1 MSTVEDFLFHTVD
14 GVFAVDSQQQI
25 IFWNLGCAQLLGIPT
40 NEALHRHCK
49 NIVRGKDLV
58 GQPFC
63 SDGCCVARMADGG
76 KGPTTFPL
84 QVSDGNGSELQL
96 SVSIILMPSRKK
108 DCWTCVHL
116 LHREGVANT
125 LDALE
130 YAGQSKSVST
140 SSTVD
145 GRSSN
150 GTPIEVSALT
160 ARECEI
166 LKLLTE
172 GLTARVISKMLYI
185 SLVTVRNHIQHI
197 QAKLGVHSQA
207 EIVAYA
213 YRHNLV

>member
-1 MSTVEDFLFHTVD
+1 MSTVEDLLFHTVD
-14 GVFAVDSQQQI
+14 GVFAVDSRQRI

-58 GQPFC
+58 GQSFC

-84 QVSDGNGSELQL
+84 QVSDGNGSDLQL
-96 SVSIILMPSRKK
+96 SVSIILMPSRQK

-116 LHREGVANT
+116 LHREGAANV
-125 LDALE
+125 LDVME
-130 YAGQSKSVST
+130 YAAQAKNVST
-140 SSTVD
+140 SRRAN
-145 GRSSN
+145 GNSSN
-150 GTPIEVSALT
+150 GAPIEVPTLT

-166 LKLLTE
+166 LKLLAE
-172 GLTARVISKMLYI
+172 GLGARVISNMLYI

-197 QAKLGVHSQA
+197 QGKLGVHSQA
-207 EIVAYA
+207 EVVAYA

>member
-1 MSTVEDFLFHTVD
+1 MPTVEDLLFHTVD
-14 GVFAVDSQQQI
+14 GVFAVDSQQRI

-49 NIVRGKDLV
+49 DIVRGKDLV

-63 SDGCCVARMADGG
+63 SDGCCVAGMTDGG

-84 QVSDGNGSELQL
+84 QVTDGNGSELQL
-96 SVSIILMPSRKK
+96 SVSIVLMPSRKK
-108 DCWTCVHL
+108 DCWACVHL
-116 LHREGVANT
+116 LHREGVTNG
-125 LDALE
+125 LDIMECA
-130 YAGQSKSVST
+130 AQSKNVSY
-140 SSTVD
+140 SSR
-145 GRSSN
+145 GNGNSSN
-150 GTPIEVSALT
+150 GAPIELSTLT

-166 LKLLTE
+166 LKLLAE
-172 GLTARVISKMLYI
+172 GLSARVISNMLYI

-213 YRHNLV
+213 YRHNFV